1 MDKSNKIVELTK
13 KKSKEKKEYVLEV
26 IDAMLRNGEKV
37 TFYSVYKKAGVS
49 KSFVYNNEEIRT
61 KIELCRSGE
70 LKVEDV
76 KDSKDLL
83 IDELNK
89 EVQKLREKLAEYK
102 KDELWKYKYEN
113 PLNKIEIEV
122 FLIGVV
128 FDANQVD
135 ENIKVIKDICL
146 ISEAENE

>member
-37 TFYSVYKKAGVS
+37 TFYSVYTKAGVS

-70 LKVEDV
+70 LKAEDV

-102 KDELWKYKYEN
+102 RDELWKYKYEN
-113 PLNKIEIEV
+113 KKIE
-122 FLIGVV
+122 
-128 FDANQVD
+128 
-135 ENIKVIKDICL
+135 
-146 ISEAENE
+146 AEMYKERLERLFGERY

>member
-1 MDKSNKIVELTK
+1 MEKSNKIVELTK
-13 KKSKEKKEYVLEV
+13 KKSQEKKEYVLEV

-37 TFYSVYKKAGVS
+37 TFYSVYNKSGVS

-61 KIELCRSGE
+61 KIELCRSGD
-70 LKVEDV
+70 LKAEDV

-89 EVQKLREKLAEYK
+89 EIQKLREKLAEYK

-113 PLNKIEIEV
+113 KKIE
-122 FLIGVV
+122 
-128 FDANQVD
+128 
-135 ENIKVIKDICL
+135 
-146 ISEAENE
+146 AEMYKERLERLFGERY